1 MCLRA
6 KRERNGIFYERL
18 DFKSTNSTYKLFNV
32 LYTPYYWSKDIVY
45 SKIEKAGDINYLIK
59 YGRVVF
65 NVKDLAQYVKNS
77 IYINPSIDNNINN
90 LYEIAKKTINEK
102 TEIIPELTDEWYNR
116 LFFPI
121 GIDPDNNINIV

>member
-1 MCLRA
+1 M
-6 KRERNGIFYERL
+6 
-18 DFKSTNSTYKLFNV
+18 KLN
-32 LYTPYYWSKDIVY
+32 
-45 SKIEKAGDINYLIK
+45 LIK

-65 NVKDLAQYVKNS
+65 NVKDLAQYVKDN

-90 LYEIAKKTINEK
+90 VYEIAKKTINEK